1 MPVFTKSMDK
11 VDYSDTQSALRVMAN
26 HIKYIQEQL
35 EFTLTNLDSSN
46 ITEIETDKTS
56 ISSGTGGVSMTGD
69 SITLNGKNGE
79 SFTVGQD
86 AAGNFVFSVKGRNG
100 EQTIYLSSD
109 GQMVITKAANLS
121 IDCGTW

>member
-46 ITEIETDKTS
+46 ITEIETDKTN

-86 AAGNFVFSVKGRNG
+86 ASGNFVFSVKGRNG

>member
-46 ITEIETDKTS
+46 ITEIETDKTN
-56 ISSGTGGVSMTGD
+56 ISSGTGGVSMTGN

-86 AAGNFVFSVKGRNG
+86 ASGNFVFSVKGRNG

>member
-46 ITEIETDKTS
+46 ITEIETDKTN

-79 SFTVGQD
+79 SCTVGQD
-86 AAGNFVFSVKGRNG
+86 ASGNFVFSVKGRNG